1 MGTITAAHHDH
12 HPSSDETDLFGFWIY
27 ILSDCILFASLF
39 ATFAALHNN
48 IYTGPSLRGIS
59 DLRYVFIETLALLVS
74 SFTYGL
80 TMMNAYK
87 QKLKPALLWLSITGL
102 FGLLFIGMELN
113 EFINLAH
120 EGMTWQ
126 TSAAFSAFFTLVGT
140 HGLHVSIGLL
150 WMGVLFFQLCKEGF
164 TPSIQ
169 RRLNYLGI
177 FWAFLDI
184 IWIFV
189 FTTVYLMGAA

>member
-1 MGTITAAHHDH
+1 MTTLTAHHDH

-39 ATFAALHNN
+39 AMFAALHNN
-48 IYTGPSLRGIS
+48 TYSGPTLKGIS
-59 DLRYVFIETLALLVS
+59 DLRYVFVETLALLVS

-80 TMMNAYK
+80 TMMSAYRH
-87 QKLKPALLWLSITGL
+87 KLKSTLLWLLITAG
-102 FGLLFIGMELN
+102 FGLVFIGMELN
-113 EFINLAH
+113 EFISLVH
-120 EGMTWQ
+120 EGITWQ

-150 WMGVLFFQLCKEGF
+150 WMGVLFFQLFKAGF
-164 TPSIQ
+164 NANIQ